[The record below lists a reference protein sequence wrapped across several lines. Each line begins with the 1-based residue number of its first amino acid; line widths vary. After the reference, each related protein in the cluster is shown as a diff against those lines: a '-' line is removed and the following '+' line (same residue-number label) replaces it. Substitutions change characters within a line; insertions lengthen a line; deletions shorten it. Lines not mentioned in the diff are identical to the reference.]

1 MHIELPGLQYCIK
14 TWKNSLICIGSKVFI
29 RTSTSPKDSVI
40 CLNSTRPRVIDFF
53 LVIRIADNWQFL
65 FGVIKMI
72 CLAALIGLTRTMGN
86 LGELSK
92 ALRRRIVDL
101 DKLGR
106 SF

>member
-1 MHIELPGLQYCIK
+1 MEEFSNLHRVKGIHTHK
-14 TWKNSLICIGSKVFI
+14 
-29 RTSTSPKDSVI
+29 STSPKDSVI

>member
-1 MHIELPGLQYCIK
+1 MEEFSNLHRVKGIHTHK
-14 TWKNSLICIGSKVFI
+14 
-29 RTSTSPKDSVI
+29 STSPKDSVI
-40 CLNSTRPRVIDFF
+40 CLNSTRPRVI
-53 LVIRIADNWQFL
+53 VIRIADNWQFL